1 MPCAKV
7 RKYKH
12 TITNTYIYIYICK
25 RNLYVL
31 FDMAAFCIKVL
42 IVLIVLNF
50 QNNILN
56 Y

>member
-1 MPCAKV
+1 MYIYIYIDICII
-7 RKYKH
+7 H
-12 TITNTYIYIYICK
+12 YIYIYICK

>member
-1 MPCAKV
+1 MMGMAWETRNLSNP
-7 RKYKH
+7 
-12 TITNTYIYIYICK
+12 YIDICK

>member
-1 MPCAKV
+1 MICLYFFCV
-7 RKYKH
+7 YIH
-12 TITNTYIYIYICK
+12 IYIYICK

-50 QNNILN
+50 QKSILN